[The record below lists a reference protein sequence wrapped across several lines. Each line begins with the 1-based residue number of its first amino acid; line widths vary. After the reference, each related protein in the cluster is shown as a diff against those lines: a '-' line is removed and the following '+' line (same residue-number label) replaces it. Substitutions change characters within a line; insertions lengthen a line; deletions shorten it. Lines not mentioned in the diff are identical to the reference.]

1 MNENYEQNKLK
12 VKNYK
17 IGEGTNYEI
26 NIIIHHIFCTFQNFH
41 LL

>member
-1 MNENYEQNKLK
+1 MNKKKLK

-26 NIIIHHIFCTFQNFH
+26 NIIIHPIFLTFQNFH